1 MDISSV
7 GASALTPEVQSQY
20 AIKCI
25 KMAQESEEVL
35 GDLLQDTVEISA
47 EAMQKFLAERTQA

>member
-1 MDISSV
+1 MELSSV

-25 KMAQESEEVL
+25 QMAQQSEQVV
-35 GDLLQDTVEISA
+35 GDLLEDTVEISN
-47 EAMQKFLAERTQA
+47 EAMQKFLAERNA